1 MEPDWAGTQEEQE
14 QLPPQGSRARLKK
27 RRRYPAKTGSI
38 KSFFM
43 VLKLLESAITL
54 IPAVYL
60 RPSVN

>member
-1 MEPDWAGTQEEQE
+1 MEADWAGTQEEQE

-27 RRRYPAKTGSI
+27 RYPAKTGSV